1 MKKQELYNDC
11 ERLFGIANDFG
22 KQLEVLLNEYKKDIS
37 KFSTIYFYGCGFDAK
52 LAYESLA
59 DILLGKEIYFIDSNP
74 DKHGKEII
82 PGHICYGKEKMY
94 GCDPTKALILVATSQ
109 YCLEVLK
116 YFNCVGGISPLNWRY
131 TAGEEWQDE
140 LGKVIFD
147 IGYIQLLIKLK
158 GGATYGD
165 IHNDWTEKQNNKNK
179 FLEVFE
185 LFDDEQSLDIL
196 YARLRYYLLGFN
208 NWSLSKTLPQYFPEE
223 VVERISE
230 GATFIDCGAFTG
242 DTVEEFRRQVKDNF
256 KKIYAFEM
264 DSVNFEE
271 LKNSHATKDDRI
283 MLINKGVSDK
293 KTQVNYSRSGCPS
306 YVAGD
311 PNSFNYCA
319 EVIPVDEMIKEGE
332 IKEKVSFVKMDI
344 EGAEMDALR
353 GMKEMIVRDKP
364 VLAICV
370 YHKSNDILEIPF
382 YIHNLVPEYKMMLR
396 HHSNTSAE
404 TVLYAYLN

>member
-1 MKKQELYNDC
+1 MIM
-11 ERLFGIANDFG
+11 R
-22 KQLEVLLNEYKKDIS
+22 
-37 KFSTIYFYGCGFDAK
+37 
-52 LAYESLA
+52 
-59 DILLGKEIYFIDSNP
+59 
-74 DKHGKEII
+74 II

-94 GCDPTKALILVATSQ
+94 GCNPFKSLILITTSQ
-109 YCLEVLK
+109 YCLEVIK
-116 YFNCVGGISPLNWRY
+116 DFNCKNISPLNWQY
-131 TAGEEWQDE
+131 AAGIEWQDK
-140 LGKVIFD
+140 LGGISLD
-147 IGYIQLLIKLK
+147 IGYIQLLVKLK
-158 GGATYGD
+158 GDYYCGASRGSL
-165 IHNDWTEKQNNKNK
+165 TEKRSNKNK

-306 YVAGD
+306 YVAGA